1 MKIIKL
7 TFFLGT
13 IVATTSLIS
22 GKAKNPGA
30 SLDGYRFEFPCKGAM
45 PENPKKG
52 AGCQSALVKGAPFK
66 GPEVAKV
73 TIAEFSDF
81 Q

>member
-1 MKIIKL
+1 MKL
-7 TFFLGT
+7 TAQFLLIGT
-13 IVATTSLIS
+13 IATGSIPHA
-22 GKAKNPGA
+22 AKPGV